1 MMAAWEKLLAWASSD
16 LGLKLF
22 SLLFALGLWLFVNAG
37 QKPTEK
43 SFLVPVEFR
52 NLPADL
58 MTLNPA
64 PGPVEVRLAGP
75 PALLSTLDPDYL
87 KVVLDLDAARPGTST
102 FRLSADFFN
111 PPRGVRV
118 TRINPAVV
126 NLRLEAKA
134 ERSLPVAVRV
144 GTKPP
149 AGHKVARMDPMPDTV
164 KVRGPANVVNRMTS
178 VETVPLELEGA
189 KGQFTRELRLSAT
202 DEALS
207 FSPDR
212 VTVAVVLEEE
222 MITREFGRVD
232 VAARNSSGKYSVSPR
247 QAQVKLSGPKRILG
261 ELKLGPDQVY
271 VDLKGLKPGSHSVP
285 LSFNL
290 PREIKIVEQKPERFK
305 VTILSREA

>member
-1 MMAAWEKLLAWASSD
+1 MKAAWEKLIFWASSD

-43 SFLVPVEFR
+43 SFMVPVEFR

-58 MTLNPA
+58 MTVNPA
-64 PGPVEVRLAGP
+64 PGQVEVRLAGP

-87 KVVLDLDAARPGTST
+87 KVVLDLDGARPGTST

-126 NLRLEAKA
+126 NLRLETKA
-134 ERSLPVAVRV
+134 ERSLPVTVRV
-144 GTKPP
+144 GPKPP
-149 AGHKVARMDPMPDTV
+149 AGQKITRMDPMPDTV

-178 VETVPLELEGA
+178 VETVPLDLEGA
-189 KGQFTRELRLSAT
+189 KGQFTRELRLSAA
-202 DEALS
+202 DESLS
-207 FSPDR
+207 FMPDR
-212 VTVAVVLEEE
+212 VTVAVALEEE
-222 MITREFGRVD
+222 MMTREFGRVD
-232 VAARNSSGKYSVSPR
+232 VSAKNLSGKYTVTPR

-261 ELKLGPDQVY
+261 ELKLGPEQVY
-271 VDLKGLKPGSHSVP
+271 LDLKGLKPGNHSVP

-290 PREIKIVEQKPERFK
+290 PREVKVLEQKPERFK

>member
-1 MMAAWEKLLAWASSD
+1 MRGSWEKLLAWASSD

-43 SFLVPVEFR
+43 SFVVPVEFR
-52 NLPADL
+52 NMPAEL
-58 MTLNPA
+58 MTVNPA
-64 PGPVEVRLAGP
+64 PAQIEVRLAGP

-87 KVVLDLDAARPGTST
+87 KVVLDLDGARPGTST

-126 NLRLEAKA
+126 NLRLETKA
-134 ERSLPVAVRV
+134 ERSLPVTVRL

-149 AGHKVARMDPMPDTV
+149 AGQKIARMDPMPDTV

-178 VETVPLELEGA
+178 VETMPLELEGT

-202 DEALS
+202 DESLS
-207 FSPDR
+207 FLPDR
-212 VTVAVVLEEE
+212 VTVAVALEDE
-222 MITREFGRVD
+222 MMMREFSRVEMS
-232 VAARNSSGKYSVSPR
+232 AKNSSGSYTVSPR

-261 ELKLGPDQVY
+261 ELKLGPEEVY
-271 VDLKGLKPGSHSVP
+271 LDLKGLKPGTHSVP

-290 PREIKIVEQKPERFK
+290 PREVKVLDQKPDRFRVVISK
-305 VTILSREA
+305 RGA

>member
-1 MMAAWEKLLAWASSD
+1 MRGSWEKLLAWASSD

-43 SFLVPVEFR
+43 SFVVPVEFR
-52 NLPADL
+52 NMPAEL
-58 MTLNPA
+58 MTVNPA
-64 PGPVEVRLAGP
+64 PAQIEVRLAGP

-87 KVVLDLDAARPGTST
+87 KVVLDLDGARPGTST

-126 NLRLEAKA
+126 NLRLETKA
-134 ERSLPVAVRV
+134 ERSLPVTVRL

-149 AGHKVARMDPMPDTV
+149 AGQKIARMDPMPDTV
-164 KVRGPANVVNRMTS
+164 KVRGPANVVNRMAS
-178 VETVPLELEGA
+178 VETMPLELEGT

-202 DEALS
+202 DESLS
-207 FSPDR
+207 FLPDR
-212 VTVAVVLEEE
+212 VTVAVALEDE
-222 MITREFGRVD
+222 MMMREFSRVEMS
-232 VAARNSSGKYSVSPR
+232 AKNSSGSYTVSPR

-261 ELKLGPDQVY
+261 ELKLGPEEVY
-271 VDLKGLKPGSHSVP
+271 LDLKGLKPGTHSVP

-290 PREIKIVEQKPERFK
+290 PREVKVLDQKPDRFRVVISK
-305 VTILSREA
+305 RGA